1 MCESFFSCNY
11 NIIIIDYYKWSHKHT
26 ALLHQRQTNQHNFFL
41 YDFTINKTQNHRVN
55 YNKRRKKFKI
65 MDPKQFQ
72 IETNSDPNPSTD
84 VYHLALDIGGNF
96 HFFFLNFFFALF
108 NFVGFSFFM
117 KKF

>member
-1 MCESFFSCNY
+1 
-11 NIIIIDYYKWSHKHT
+11 
-26 ALLHQRQTNQHNFFL
+26 
-41 YDFTINKTQNHRVN
+41 
-55 YNKRRKKFKI
+55 

-72 IETNSDPNPSTD
+72 IETNSDPNPPTD

-108 NFVGFSFFM
+108 NFVGFSFYV